1 MNPRPRLA
9 RLLVAGVKSVVDGA
23 EVRPR
28 LRHGVGGLDVGDV
41 LSHDDGEACL
51 EVEVDV
57 AVEEPRARV
66 VRLEADG
73 DVVACLRSTSAD
85 DVTPD
90 GVVVVVDRAARAAY
104 DSKDVLEQVLA

>member
-1 MNPRPRLA
+1 MSALHRPGKGAKLTA
-9 RLLVAGVKSVVDGA
+9 RGN
-23 EVRPR
+23 
-28 LRHGVGGLDVGDV
+28 VGSHFIDV
-41 LSHDDGEACL
+41 LCEDNGEAGI
-51 EVEVDV
+51 EVIVDV
-57 AVEEPRARV
+57 AVQEPRARV

-104 DSKDVLEQVLA
+104 DSKDVLEEVLA